1 MNIITMWMEQE
12 AIRIQKQP
20 EVPGDVILLRCITAI
35 PEAAVAVVD
44 AMDHRFTILIRAAVI
59 RKEATTLPVPGIG
72 NITATIAEPYM
83 TGMEMDMVVTALQHM
98 TVEDTVILPVEE
110 GAALRAIAF
119 PAA

>member
-1 MNIITMWMEQE
+1 MNFITMWTEQE
-12 AIRIQKQP
+12 AIRIRKPP

-72 NITATIAEPYM
+72 NITATTAEPYM
-83 TGMEMDMVVTALQHM
+83 TGMEMDMDVMDFQCMIVA
-98 TVEDTVILPVEE
+98 VTVIFPVDVEVV
-110 GAALRAIAF
+110 
-119 PAA
+119 